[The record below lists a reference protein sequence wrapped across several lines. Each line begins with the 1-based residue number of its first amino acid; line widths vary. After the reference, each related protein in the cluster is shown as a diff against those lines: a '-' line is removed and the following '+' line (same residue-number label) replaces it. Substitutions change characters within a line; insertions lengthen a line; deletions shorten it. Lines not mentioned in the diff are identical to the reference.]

1 MVWSGGTAVI
11 AAIHSFTDKA
21 HSSLKSRALG
31 RGVNENPYSQVCA
44 HICAQKKRPI
54 SEPPKSLNVQHY
66 GTVHMEHRME
76 RFSIKNA
83 NPHEPCW
90 TRTSDPLLKRQMLYR
105 LS

>member
-44 HICAQKKRPI
+44 HICAQKKAA
-54 SEPPKSLNVQHY
+54 H
-66 GTVHMEHRME
+66 
-76 RFSIKNA
+76 F
-83 NPHEPCW
+83 
-90 TRTSDPLLKRQMLYR
+90 
-105 LS
+105 